1 MPWVYNPHSGG
12 KKIPKAVQEQTEKR
26 LRAFAERQ
34 YTGKF
39 TRLGIRFRGALCY
52 IDAFTEPV
60 KPKPSLL
67 KITGETR
74 EQYME
79 RMRNNPI
86 HLCRLRYF
94 AEDRW
99 SMTFYTYSHETYEP
113 CTFDNGKD
121 TGTPEEAFET
131 AAVYLE

>member
-1 MPWVYNPHSGG
+1 MPWVYDPHSGG
-12 KKIPKAVQEQTEKR
+12 VKIPKAVQERTEQR
-26 LRAFAERQ
+26 IRAFAERE
-34 YTGKF
+34 YAGKF

-60 KPKPSLL
+60 KPTPSLL

-74 EQYME
+74 EEYME
-79 RMRNNPI
+79 RLRNNPL

-99 SMTFYTYSHETYEP
+99 SMAFYTYSHEKYEP
-113 CTFDNGKD
+113 CMFDTGEVE
-121 TGTPEEAFET
+121 GTPEEGFET